1 MQNFSKETEL
11 AIKTAQEAASLIRTY
26 RQKQNFTIKS
36 KAKND
41 LVTDADIASENLIK
55 EAISSSYPNDIIMA
69 EESNEERLLTDERT
83 WIIDP
88 IDGTT
93 NFSHGFPS
101 YCVSIAL
108 WEQKIPQTG
117 VVLEVANDE
126 LFAAEKAKGAYL
138 NGEQIHLSSI
148 TNRADSLIG
157 TGFPFRD
164 MEVIDDYL
172 ALFKQLLYDCHGV
185 RRPGSAA
192 FDLCCVA
199 CGRLNGFYEYALA
212 PWDVAAGTLII
223 EEAGGVICDWSGGD
237 DWLLG
242 KRIIAGSQPI
252 VDFLLEAIVNHVSD
266 EFRKPDFSG

>member
-1 MQNFSKETEL
+1 MIDLSRETEVGMEAARKAGTVIRRYQQKKNFSVEL
-11 AIKTAQEAASLIRTY
+11 
-26 RQKQNFTIKS
+26 

-41 LVTDADIASENLIK
+41 LVTDADLASENCIK
-55 EAISSSYPNDIIMA
+55 EHLVRAFPDDVIMA
-69 EESNEERLLTDERT
+69 EESTENRRLTGRRT

-93 NFSHGFPS
+93 NFSHNFPS

-108 WEQKIPQTG
+108 WIHKKPFCA

-126 LFAAEKAKGAYL
+126 LFVAETGKGAFL
-138 NGEQIHLSSI
+138 NGNPISVSSV
-148 TNRADSLIG
+148 TNHKNSLIG

-172 ALFKQLLYDCHGV
+172 QLFKQLLYDSHGV

-199 CGRLNGFYEYALA
+199 CGRLDGFYEYALA

-223 EEAGGVICDWSGGD
+223 QEAGGVICDWQGRD
-237 DWLLG
+237 AWLMG
-242 KRIIAGSQPI
+242 KRIIAGNQSI
-252 VDFLLEAIVNHVSD
+252 VDFLLKNIKKYIGKD
-266 EFRKPDFSG
+266 FRKPDFV

>member
-1 MQNFSKETEL
+1 MHNFSKETEL
-11 AIKTAQEAASLIRTY
+11 AIQTAKEAASLIRDY
-26 RQKQNFTIKS
+26 RDKQNFSIKS
-36 KAKND
+36 KTKND
-41 LVTDADIASENLIK
+41 LVTDADLASEKLINK
-55 EAISSSYPNDIIMA
+55 AISAQFPDDLIMA
-69 EESNEERLLTDERT
+69 EESNEERMLADERT

-108 WEQKIPQTG
+108 WENKEAKTG

-126 LFAAEKAKGAYL
+126 LFVAEKDKGAYL

-148 TNRADSLIG
+148 TNHAESLIG

-172 ALFKQLLYDCHGV
+172 ALFKQLMYDCHGI

-199 CGRLNGFYEYALA
+199 CGRLDGFYEYALA

-223 EEAGGVICDWSGGD
+223 QEAGGVICDWNGGD

-252 VDFLLEAIVNHVSD
+252 VDFLLEAIETHVSND
-266 EFRKPDFSG
+266 FRNPDLSG